1 MHQIIKNDSLPGQAA
16 PQLVDQREKPKAWTT
31 ASPTR
36 ASPVPAAAPGASCRG
51 DHPRRAG
58 WPGAAYCIADH
69 RQRPVAVI
77 LFCFTPHYGQFVC
90 CSHALPVTCSSAPI
104 VWHSFTPSS
113 WHLRGG
119 LCRQRRRRRAV
130 PWGPCLGGVCAHV
143 CLREC
148 MRECKSGK
156 LQRRMPC
163 LCRGNP

>member
-1 MHQIIKNDSLPGQAA
+1 MTACQAKLPLSWWTRGKSRKPGQRHPPLEHPPFQRQLPGPA
-16 PQLVDQREKPKAWTT
+16 VGGTI
-31 ASPTR
+31 R
-36 ASPVPAAAPGASCRG
+36 A
-51 DHPRRAG
+51 RRVAG
-58 WPGAAYCIADH
+58 CPGAAYCIADH

-77 LFCFTPHYGQFVC
+77 LFCFTPHYGQFMC
-90 CSHALPVTCSSAPI
+90 CSHALPATCSSAPI

-119 LCRQRRRRRAV
+119 LCRQRRRRRPVGAV
-130 PWGPCLGGVCAHV
+130 LRWCMCA
-143 CLREC
+143 C

>member
-1 MHQIIKNDSLPGQAA
+1 MTACQAKLPLSWWTRGKSREPGQRHPPLEHPPFQRQLPGPA
-16 PQLVDQREKPKAWTT
+16 VGRTI
-31 ASPTR
+31 R
-36 ASPVPAAAPGASCRG
+36 ARG
-51 DHPRRAG
+51 WA
-58 WPGAAYCIADH
+58 GAAYCIADH

-90 CSHALPVTCSSAPI
+90 CSHALPFTCSSAPI

-156 LQRRMPC
+156 LQRCTPC
-163 LCRGNP
+163 LCGGNP